1 MKAHELRELSL
12 AELESRLKDET
23 KAIQDLRFNKSVA
36 GQAENPAR
44 MKQHRRELARIKT
57 VIAEKSVTEQANTA
71 TV

>member
-12 AELESRLKDET
+12 AELESRLTDET
-23 KAIQDLRFNKSVA
+23 KSIRDLKFNKSVA

-44 MKQHRRELARIKT
+44 MKLHRRELARIKT
-57 VIAEKSVTEQANTA
+57 VIREKAGSEQANTA